1 MNYVISNRTRTITF
15 GLMGVGLLAI
25 IYGAITL
32 KPFGDDHNATR
43 FWANMFINSFFFM
56 AISLAA
62 TFFMAVQY
70 IGQSGWYTAIKRVF
84 EAISQYI
91 FVGAL
96 IFAIVLALGGHHLYH
111 WQHEGIMEKGN
122 PHYDEIIAGKSGF
135 LNLPFFW
142 IATII
147 YLGGWCAFTWVF
159 RKRSIEEDTIGGTTN
174 HMKNYFMAAWF
185 VVFFAVSSSTS
196 AWHWILSIDTHWFS
210 TMFGWYIFAGM
221 FISGLITIVLFT
233 VYLKSKGYLPHVNE
247 NHLHDIG
254 KFMFAF
260 SVFWTYIWFSQ
271 FMLIW
276 YANIPEEVT
285 YFLARFESYKPLML
299 ANIVINFIFPFFMLM
314 MRDAKRHAGIL
325 AFVGSIIFVG
335 HWSDMFIIV
344 MPGTVGEK
352 LHYGIMEVGTFL
364 FFLGLFLF
372 IVHRSLAKAP
382 TEVKNHPFLE
392 ESLHHHI

>member
-1 MNYVISNRTRTITF
+1 MNYTVSNRTRNITF
-15 GLMGVGLLAI
+15 LLMAVGLIAI
-25 IYGAITL
+25 IYGAVTL
-32 KPFGDDHNATR
+32 NPFGEGHNTTR
-43 FWANMFINSFFFM
+43 FWANMFINAFFFM
-56 AISLAA
+56 AIALAG
-62 TFFMAVQY
+62 TFFTAVQY
-70 IGQSGWYTAIKRVF
+70 VGQSGWYAAIKRVP

-91 FVGAL
+91 YVGAVL
-96 IFAIVLALGGHHLYH
+96 FAIVLGLGGHHLYH
-111 WQHEGIMEKGN
+111 WMHEGIMD
-122 PHYDEIIAGKSGF
+122 PTSHHYDAIIAGKKGF

-142 IATII
+142 SATLI
-147 YLGGWCAFTWVF
+147 YLGGWCAFTYVF
-159 RKRSIEEDTIGGTTN
+159 RKRSLQEDIEGGVAN
-174 HMKNYFMAAWF
+174 HRANYFTAAWF
-185 VVFFAVSSSTS
+185 IVFFAVSSSTS

-233 VYLKSKGYLPHVNE
+233 VYLKSKGYLPGVNE

-285 YFLARFESYKPLML
+285 YFMARFESYKPLMI
-299 ANIVINFIFPFFMLM
+299 ANIAINFVFPFLTLM
-314 MRDAKRHAGIL
+314 MRDAKRSGIVL
-325 AFVGSIIFVG
+325 GVVGTVIFLG
-335 HWSDMFIIV
+335 HWSDMFMIV

-352 LHYGIMEVGTFL
+352 LHVGIIEVGTFVG
-364 FFLGLFLF
+364 FLGLFLF
-372 IVHRSLAKAP
+372 TVHRSLAKAA
-382 TEVKNHPFLE
+382 TEPKNHPFLE